1 MAEPEAQIEAWLARE
16 WLAEEGVAEE
26 GVAHHPQPARE
37 PAQNRAQDRAQDRV
51 GALPRDSLASMQAA
65 GLLAPVA
72 DYAALA
78 RIKALLVER
87 TGLLG
92 IATLWGGP
100 QLVFRHFLRGFG
112 SQAQQDAWASRVLAV
127 AISEPRV
134 GAHPKHLTTR
144 AEAVAEGFRLTGEKA
159 WVSNGPSAEAII
171 VLAITEQT
179 GDEATAVR
187 KRYSAFLL
195 PRHTPGLT
203 MSDMPG
209 FHALRPSR
217 HGLLRLDGCVVP
229 ASTMLGSAGSAYER
243 MALTFRDVEDAV
255 GTYAILGA
263 LRHAIG
269 QFAGAVPAA
278 TSAAASRAPMT
289 EGLGAVVA
297 LTAVYAAG
305 AATVLTALDA
315 GGLRT
320 GDATLV
326 GLRVLALDVV
336 ARLRGLAAE
345 AGGAVAARLAGGL
358 DDLDASLAV
367 ARGPRLARQAQLGAS
382 ALASLSAS
390 TGALAGVKQ

>member
-1 MAEPEAQIEAWLARE
+1 MAELEARIEAWLAEE
-16 WLAEEGVAEE
+16 WVAQ
-26 GVAHHPQPARE
+26 HPQPGPDTARD
-37 PAQNRAQDRAQDRV
+37 PVAT
-51 GALPRDSLASMQAA
+51 LPRDPLASMQAA
-65 GLLAPVA
+65 GLLGPVA
-72 DYAALA
+72 DYATLA

-87 TGLLG
+87 SGLLG
-92 IATLWGGP
+92 IGTLWGGP

-112 SQAQQDAWASRVLAV
+112 SPAQQDAWAGGVLAV

-171 VLAITEQT
+171 VLAITEET

-187 KRYSAFLL
+187 KRYSAFLV
-195 PRHTPGLT
+195 PRQTPGLA
-203 MSDMPG
+203 MGDMPG

-229 ASTMLGSAGSAYER
+229 ASAMLGPAGTAYER
-243 MALTFRDVEDAV
+243 MALPFRDVEDVV

-269 QFAGAVPAA
+269 QFAAAAPAA
-278 TSAAASRAPMT
+278 SSAAAMT
-289 EGLGAVVA
+289 EALGAVVA
-297 LTAVYAAG
+297 LTGVYAAG
-305 AATVLTALDA
+305 AAAVVTALDA
-315 GGLRT
+315 DGLRS

-336 ARLRGLAAE
+336 QRLRGLSGEGWAGE

-367 ARGPRLARQAQLGAS
+367 ARGPRLARQAQLGAT
-382 ALASLSAS
+382 ALAAAPLTAS
-390 TGALAGVKQ
+390 MGARAGVKR